1 VKAQSRVVANESE
14 QAVSRDNTDRAIFI
28 LREDYAT
35 TENMTKRVMPAFVFA
50 RRPDI
55 EHQGGLLLAGI
66 LVVDLPKA
74 AKENKRD
81 MRLVEEIVQELT
93 ERARSGVLG
102 DELTVGWHGGH
113 KPENFNRNDD
123 VSLATWA
130 RGCLK
135 ITVRVG
141 PPTDDL
147 APPRLY
153 H

>member
-93 ERARSGVLG
+93 ERAQSGVLG
-102 DELTVGWHGGH
+102 DELTVGWVGRH
-113 KPENFNRNDD
+113 KPEKAVNQNDD
-123 VSLATWA
+123 AALGAWA

-135 ITVRVG
+135 IAVRIG
-141 PPTDDL
+141 PR
-147 APPRLY
+147 AGSQARAY